1 MYPKERVRRDI
12 LITKMPNG
20 CHICISHSVDNSIGY
35 IYSPSRKSR
44 SMHRY
49 VYEKV
54 NGRIS
59 KNMCV
64 MHTCDDKRCINP
76 KHLIIG
82 TNEDN
87 RLDMMN
93 KNRNA
98 KGEATKSNKLTEKQ
112 IKSIRNSKEKN
123 NILAKRFRVSTTN
136 IRYIKARKTWR
147 CVK

>member
-1 MYPKERVRRDI
+1 
-12 LITKMPNG
+12 
-20 CHICISHSVDNSIGY
+20 
-35 IYSPSRKSR
+35 
-44 SMHRY
+44 MHRY